1 MILEQKQTHV
11 AYHCPHC
18 GMAVLGYVGEFALA
32 ADMLKIKCD
41 CGQSALTVTYTN
53 DKKIR
58 LTVPCLFCE
67 NPHHFVVSQE
77 VFFGKDI
84 FLLGCPYM
92 GMDVCFVG
100 KPTPLQTALNESA
113 KALNDF
119 FEKNGLIL
127 PANEEREETD
137 AAPTPTTE
145 EETAVFPDEQV
156 YDVIHFLVKDLEADR
171 AIDCPCGTGP
181 YETELVAGGIR
192 VLCAECGAEYF
203 FPVES
208 VSQAEAF
215 LNLNELVLLPV
226 ENRPQP

>member
-1 MILEQKQTHV
+1 MVLEQKQTHV

-41 CGQSALTVTYTN
+41 CGHSALTVTYTN

-58 LTVPCLFCE
+58 LAVPCLFCE

-100 KPTPLQTALNESA
+100 NPAPLQKALNESA
-113 KALNDF
+113 KALNEF
-119 FEKNGLIL
+119 FEKNGLLL
-127 PANEEREETD
+127 PANAEKAED
-137 AAPTPTTE
+137 APTPSE
-145 EETAVFPDEQV
+145 EDDETVFPDEQV

-171 AIDCPCGTGP
+171 CIDCPCGVGP
-181 YETELVAGGIR
+181 YETEITAGGIR
-192 VLCAECGAEYF
+192 VYCAECGADYF
-203 FPVES
+203 FAVES

-215 LNLNELVLLPV
+215 LNLNELVLLPK
-226 ENRPQP
+226 EN